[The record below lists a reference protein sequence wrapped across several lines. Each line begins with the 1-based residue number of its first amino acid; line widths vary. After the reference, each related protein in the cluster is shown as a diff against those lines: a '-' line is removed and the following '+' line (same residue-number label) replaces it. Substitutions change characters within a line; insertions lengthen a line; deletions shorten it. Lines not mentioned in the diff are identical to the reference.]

1 MANYIDRQAAIT
13 AIQERCESSTIS
25 TVIYKALEMAI
36 STISELPT
44 PWISVKDKFPEKG
57 QLVIVAIEKDSENFN
72 HNRGAVDTS
81 WFILDSSQPDG
92 IRWVGIFS
100 GERVTHWMPLPDA
113 PEVTE

>member
-1 MANYIDRQAAIT
+1 MDYINRQAAIA
-13 AIQERCESSTIS
+13 AIQKRCESSTIS
-25 TVIYKALEMAI
+25 TVIYKALETAI

-44 PWISVKDKFPEKG
+44 PWISVKDKLPEKG
-57 QLVIVAIEKDSENFN
+57 QSVIVAIEKDPDDFS

-113 PEVTE
+113 PEVK

>member
-1 MANYIDRQAAIT
+1 MANYINRQAAIM

-36 STISELPT
+36 STISELPV
-44 PWISVKDKFPEKG
+44 PWISIKDRLPEKG
-57 QLVIVAIEKDSENFN
+57 QSVIVTIEKDQKNFN
-72 HNRGAVDTS
+72 HNRVTVDTS

-113 PEVTE
+113 PEVK